1 MKLLTKEIKDNLKPL
16 RTFENTI
23 AEDIPIVAKF
33 FDPCGSYTW
42 YVTEGEEDPRGDW
55 IFYGLV
61 DGQYKELGNFRLCE
75 LESVRGQFGLGIERD
90 IHFKGHMLSEVM

>member
-16 RTFENTI
+16 RTFDNTAPEN
-23 AEDIPIVAKF
+23 IPIIAKF

-90 IHFKGHMLSEVM
+90 IHFKGHMLAEVM

>member
-1 MKLLTKEIKDNLKPL
+1 MGRGVRRYKT
-16 RTFENTI
+16 
-23 AEDIPIVAKF
+23 
-33 FDPCGSYTW
+33 
-42 YVTEGEEDPRGDW
+42 RGDW